1 MNPSNPQ
8 WYDALQGEPLKKR
21 TFTREL
27 ADKIRSQAI
36 KPANRKPFSAAWATM
51 ISTAAIVGVAAM
63 LILVSGQE
71 LFQRGNQAE
80 ASQARAAGS
89 DGTLNEQAVQLAGD
103 MAEVQELVLEEPAEA
118 DPMAIPKEWSGH
130 PILVPTLAIA
140 EPTDEEWQQLLN
152 ESFPNFPTEI
162 LFKEKFGNDLML
174 IFSKKVNV
182 TEGYTGVSL
191 NTNKLEWTDSRW
203 KWTTGFSHSPHE
215 NLQEELNA
223 DLLMSWYGVDLI
235 PLDPTTTITM
245 FSGVVVNPNITEIR
259 VIDDQDQKYMA
270 QLLPSDDGFTYFFT
284 ALPPGKRGSYKL
296 EGVDASGQIIYSE
309 VYTYH

>member
-8 WYDALQGEPLKKR
+8 WYDALQGQPLKKR

-36 KPANRKPFSAAWATM
+36 QSANRKPFSAAWATM
-51 ISTAAIVGVAAM
+51 VSTAAIVAVAAM

-103 MAEVQELVLEEPAEA
+103 KAEVQELVLEELTEA
-118 DPMAIPKEWSGH
+118 DPAAIPKEWSGD

-140 EPTDEEWQQLLN
+140 APTDEEWQQLLDN
-152 ESFPNFPTEI
+152 SYPNFPTEI
-162 LFKEKFGNDLML
+162 LYKKKVGDDLML

-182 TEGYTGVSL
+182 AEGYTGVSL
-191 NTNKLEWTDSRW
+191 ATNEFEWTDHGWRRAA
-203 KWTTGFSHSPHE
+203 GFGYSPHE
-215 NLQEELNA
+215 NLQEEINE
-223 DLLMSWYGVDLI
+223 DLLVSWYGSDLI
-235 PLDPTTTITM
+235 PLDSSTTITM
-245 FSGVVVNPNITEIR
+245 FSGLVVNPSITQIR
-259 VIDDQDQKYMA
+259 VIDDQDQMYEV

-284 ALPPGKRGSYKL
+284 ALPPGKRGIYQL
-296 EGVDASGQIIYSE
+296 EGVDASGQIIYNE
-309 VYTYH
+309 VYIYH